1 MTTRPLTASASRYV
15 NRKVR
20 AVKAATDQGWQTR
33 AWCVD
38 TQTEILTIDGWRTHD
53 QIGPGTLVLTLDPD
67 TGTSAWEP
75 VSDVARFDVTDLPM
89 LSMETQQ
96 HSSLSTLNH
105 RWPTLYK
112 KFDSKGRRTGEIG
125 HRWRTSETLTFGVDA
140 IRTAAPCRTLP
151 EEPKYTD
158 AFVELAAWFWTEGTI
173 RPNRARPSIT
183 IVQSE
188 RVNPVYAARIRAAL
202 TKLYGPST
210 DGTGQG
216 RVAGPPSWRE
226 GYHTATDCAAFKLSV
241 AASEPFLAVAPD
253 KVVSTE
259 FLNSLTHAQ
268 LCLFIETSIAADG
281 HVIGGC
287 NRAAQLSQKCP
298 RRLAAFELACILA
311 GKSVLTKHRQRTRK
325 GGQVFD
331 YSMTTVRDAATAS
344 TDKRATST
352 VTYTG
357 IVWCPVT
364 PSQTWCARRNGTVY
378 FTGNTLYHAV
388 PEVRFAATYMA
399 NGMAGATLYAGR
411 RADDGTIEPAPDNH
425 RASEIVQQIAGGPD
439 GQAKMLGAFGK
450 HLTVPG
456 EGWIVVRPNGE
467 VLSPEVPEDGHDW
480 RVLST
485 REVSQKSGKLTAEID
500 GDDVEIPPGDEE
512 TLDPDSPVALRVWEP
527 DPEHAIEA
535 DSPVRASIDLLEE
548 LLLLNAAV
556 KAIARSRLTGRGILL
571 VPKGTRFPT
580 RPGQGDAEDD
590 LIEVLMMIAET
601 AIREP
606 ESAAAT
612 VPIVL
617 EVPADSIA
625 DFKLLTFESNFD
637 ELALKLREEA
647 IKRFATGLEMPAELL
662 LGMGDTNHWGA
673 WMLTSEAIR
682 MGIEPKLQTVCHGL
696 TQQWLR
702 PLLQAENIDDWHRW
716 LVWYDTA
723 GLRVRT
729 NRSETALQA
738 YDRGVISAGA
748 LRRETGFEESD
759 APTAEEENARKQ
771 QTTGGQEQD
780 QGDTAPRPKPDLPV
794 DETQEEP
801 DTLPAS
807 AGGHASDGLV
817 AAADGL
823 IWAAL
828 SSAGDKLLRTPICPR
843 SERARA
849 REIEAAALHTEL
861 KVEPGQVEQ
870 YRLLEGAWRR
880 VPEIAKRYSLDADC
894 LTASLDSYARELIA
908 AGIVHSYAVVPAVI
922 SSCAS
927 WGVAA

>member
-1 MTTRPLTASASRYV
+1 VTTRALTASASRYV

-33 AWCVD
+33 AW
-38 TQTEILTIDGWRTHD
+38 Q
-53 QIGPGTLVLTLDPD
+53 
-67 TGTSAWEP
+67 
-75 VSDVARFDVTDLPM
+75 
-89 LSMETQQ
+89 
-96 HSSLSTLNH
+96 
-105 RWPTLYK
+105 
-112 KFDSKGRRTGEIG
+112 
-125 HRWRTSETLTFGVDA
+125 
-140 IRTAAPCRTLP
+140 
-151 EEPKYTD
+151 
-158 AFVELAAWFWTEGTI
+158 
-173 RPNRARPSIT
+173 
-183 IVQSE
+183 
-188 RVNPVYAARIRAAL
+188 
-202 TKLYGPST
+202 
-210 DGTGQG
+210 
-216 RVAGPPSWRE
+216 
-226 GYHTATDCAAFKLSV
+226 
-241 AASEPFLAVAPD
+241 
-253 KVVSTE
+253 
-259 FLNSLTHAQ
+259 
-268 LCLFIETSIAADG
+268 
-281 HVIGGC
+281 
-287 NRAAQLSQKCP
+287 
-298 RRLAAFELACILA
+298 
-311 GKSVLTKHRQRTRK
+311 
-325 GGQVFD
+325 
-331 YSMTTVRDAATAS
+331 
-344 TDKRATST
+344 
-352 VTYTG
+352 
-357 IVWCPVT
+357 
-364 PSQTWCARRNGTVY
+364 
-378 FTGNTLYHAV
+378 LYHAV

-467 VLSPEVPEDGHDW
+467 VLSPDVPEDGHDW

-527 DPEHAIEA
+527 DPERAIEA

-647 IKRFATGLEMPAELL
+647 IKRFATGLEIPGELL

-682 MGIEPKLQTVCHGL
+682 MGIEPKLQTVCQAL

-702 PLLQAENIDDWHRW
+702 PSSRPRTSRTG
-716 LVWYDTA
+716 TA
-723 GLRVRT
+723 GSSGT
-729 NRSETALQA
+729 TQP
-738 YDRGVISAGA
+738 DSAC
-748 LRRETGFEESD
+748 
-759 APTAEEENARKQ
+759 APTARRPPCRR
-771 QTTGGQEQD
+771 TTE
-780 QGDTAPRPKPDLPV
+780 ASSAPKPCAAR
-794 DETQEEP
+794 
-801 DTLPAS
+801 PAS
-807 AGGHASDGLV
+807 RSPTPPPRRSGTPAQGSP
-817 AAADGL
+817 
-823 IWAAL
+823 
-828 SSAGDKLLRTPICPR
+828 SMTSNRT
-843 SERARA
+843 RARA
-849 REIEAAALHTEL
+849 RTRTRLARSPTSRSTRHRKNPTPCLPPAAPRPT
-861 KVEPGQVEQ
+861 PDS
-870 YRLLEGAWRR
+870 
-880 VPEIAKRYSLDADC
+880 SLPQ
-894 LTASLDSYARELIA
+894 TA
-908 AGIVHSYAVVPAVI
+908 
-922 SSCAS
+922 
-927 WGVAA
+927 